1 MLRIW
6 PGHCHFSEDFSNFEQ
21 RIKNNQSQPSHGGAE
36 KQRDFKCSWWEIK
49 EIRQEQHS
57 CTTRDQHF
65 LDSYSFIRIWFFCVC
80 NSCATV
86 IPEWLSHHLDTR
98 RFCVDTFL
106 DLGKRL
112 LQCSRVQSRFRGT
125 RTLPYALVS
134 CGTVHF
140 FRGTRT
146 LPYALVS
153 CGTVHFFRGTSIER
167 ERILVLCFGH
177 NRERCSS
184 DSEAEREN
192 DGIFEGGRRPTKG

>member
-134 CGTVHF
+134 CGTSWHPHPTICPCEL
-140 FRGTRT
+140 RDCS
-146 LPYALVS
+146 LLS
-153 CGTVHFFRGTSIER
+153 WHQHR
-167 ERILVLCFGH
+167 ERTYSGVVFW
-177 NRERCSS
+177 
-184 DSEAEREN
+184 
-192 DGIFEGGRRPTKG
+192 T